1 MVADVENPVSD
12 VSLDI
17 ESLEKE
23 LNNSDWSRG
32 WEQGRI
38 DMMKQM
44 KENFLP
50 RNDQVLR
57 SAEIVVNI
65 MKKKFGDVFG
75 RIFAGFNGH
84 FDEPAVLLCLKEGAD
99 CKRIDVVS
107 FGVDGPELFA
117 FTTKANAVDVGYLG
131 CYSTTQ
137 GKFGE
142 SFGEVLGESIFYNR
156 VLADAERQ
164 KIMDTYRSRIGTMV
178 SGEVIRLEQ
187 SNIIV
192 RLGKQTEAMIPYRE
206 QIKRERWAQGNS
218 TKAVIARVE

>member
-1 MVADVENPVSD
+1 MAADVENPVSD

-50 RNDQVLR
+50 RNDRVLR

-65 MKKKFGDVFG
+65 KKKKFGDVFG

-107 FGVDGPELFA
+107 FGVDVSPEMSEHGLVLLHVMA
-117 FTTKANAVDVGYLG
+117 TRSE
-131 CYSTTQ
+131 STDFDSVVRDFQ
-137 GKFGE
+137 F
-142 SFGEVLGESIFYNR
+142 
-156 VLADAERQ
+156 ER
-164 KIMDTYRSRIGTMV
+164 K
-178 SGEVIRLEQ
+178 
-187 SNIIV
+187 
-192 RLGKQTEAMIPYRE
+192 
-206 QIKRERWAQGNS
+206 
-218 TKAVIARVE
+218 

>member
-107 FGVDGPELFA
+107 FGVDVSLEMSEHGLVPLHVMATRSE
-117 FTTKANAVDVGYLG
+117 
-131 CYSTTQ
+131 STDFDSVVKDFQ
-137 GKFGE
+137 F
-142 SFGEVLGESIFYNR
+142 
-156 VLADAERQ
+156 ER
-164 KIMDTYRSRIGTMV
+164 K
-178 SGEVIRLEQ
+178 
-187 SNIIV
+187 
-192 RLGKQTEAMIPYRE
+192 
-206 QIKRERWAQGNS
+206 
-218 TKAVIARVE
+218 